1 MNSNKKSIIVP
12 MLLIGVMYAVLGFAL
27 GINAFFIPFVQ
38 EAFHI
43 STAQSYLVMTA
54 TFSAFVVFG
63 AFSGG
68 ILTKAGYKGGMVIA
82 FVLMA
87 IGFFLIT
94 PAARIISFP
103 LLLLALFISGLG
115 QALLT
120 GAVNTYVS
128 IIGPPESGAKR
139 IALMGICNKTFYAVA
154 SLMLAVFMDLTNV
167 RIEDTILPF
176 YIITGV
182 LLVMGFLYYF
192 SPLPDVKAIGEEDD
206 QELTQGTT
214 AYSRT
219 KTSIFQ
225 FPHLLLGVVAI
236 FFVIGAE
243 TVALGT
249 INDYATILNLA
260 SPQNYIWLVSIG
272 MIIGYV
278 LGVLFVPKYV
288 SQSQV
293 LLLSTFSGIVITLA
307 ILIVPANVSIY
318 LVAFLGLSNAMMW
331 PAVWPLAI
339 ADLGK
344 FTKIG
349 SSLLVTG
356 IIGGA
361 FLPLLF
367 GYVAEHLSYQK
378 AYLDYSSKRITTPH
392 NDGYMMPFEGGEH
405 HAEYRVFQ
413 EKIGIECR
421 GYCRGGYHDSRVGK
435 KKEIQNSGMGSRSEI
450 QYEIVGVRGN
460 QLFGKGGFLRCAERG
475 KPGNF
480 RISRDKPDIVIR
492 CFMNNPVKIGVSGQK
507 GSQTG
512 RRRGYTKNQMQIGR
526 TKIQIRKKY
535 FLAGLAE
542 GNGKICRK
550 KALAHAA
557 FSAGNW
563 NYLHSIRFLPKQYT
577 PITASPITKK
587 TAAMI
592 DFMSIPSSPAPKLN
606 AVLSASAA

>member
-1 MNSNKKSIIVP
+1 MINSNKKNIIVP

-128 IIGPPESGAKR
+128 IIGAPESGAKR

-182 LLVMGFLYYF
+182 LLVMGFIYYF

-206 QELTQGTT
+206 QELIQGTT
-214 AYSRT
+214 VYSKT

-243 TVALGT
+243 TLALGT
-249 INDYATILNLA
+249 INDYATILNLP

-272 MIIGYV
+272 MIIGYL

-293 LLLSTFSGIVITLA
+293 LMISTISGIVVTIV
-307 ILIVPANVSIY
+307 ILIVPVSVSIY

-367 GYVAEHLSYQK
+367 GYVAGHASYQK
-378 AYLDYSSKRITTPH
+378 AYL
-392 NDGYMMPFEGGEH
+392 
-405 HAEYRVFQ
+405 
-413 EKIGIECR
+413 
-421 GYCRGGYHDSRVGK
+421 VGLPAYLF
-435 KKEIQNSGMGSRSEI
+435 IIYYALSGSR
-450 QYEIVGVRGN
+450 
-460 QLFGKGGFLRCAERG
+460 
-475 KPGNF
+475 
-480 RISRDKPDIVIR
+480 IR
-492 CFMNNPVKIGVSGQK
+492 NI
-507 GSQTG
+507 
-512 RRRGYTKNQMQIGR
+512 
-526 TKIQIRKKY
+526 KK
-535 FLAGLAE
+535 
-542 GNGKICRK
+542 
-550 KALAHAA
+550 
-557 FSAGNW
+557 
-563 NYLHSIRFLPKQYT
+563 
-577 PITASPITKK
+577 
-587 TAAMI
+587 
-592 DFMSIPSSPAPKLN
+592 
-606 AVLSASAA
+606 